1 MWRIDTLRARPRDLV
16 RVLEAPRW
24 RRRRVHEVAGVHV
37 HREAEALGDVER
49 RRAVAAGMVAPL
61 AALGALALVEDVVL
75 RRRPQ
80 LGEED
85 ELEPHRRADHE
96 DAHEREEAVALRR
109 LVGHELWHGSGGCSA
124 RSVAAGAVKSASAE
138 PPTSARGGSNK
149 SLLARSRGARS
160 QTLPSVSALRGAAV
174 RPAAGLA
181 GGLPVGSAA
190 QR

>member
-1 MWRIDTLRARPRDLV
+1 MIVWFDLSLSYGKSALV
-16 RVLEAPRW
+16 RVLQPPRR

-37 HREAEALGDVER
+37 DREGEALGDVER
-49 RRAVAAGMVAPL
+49 RRAVAAVLVAPL

-96 DAHEREEAVALRR
+96 DAHEREEAVALGR
-109 LVGHELWHGSGGCSA
+109 LVGHELWHGSGG
-124 RSVAAGAVKSASAE
+124 
-138 PPTSARGGSNK
+138 GSCLWIGLGRALGPQKRWPATPRRALRRANK
-149 SLLARSRGARS
+149 SLRREIAHLANAVVCELQQS
-160 QTLPSVSALRGAAV
+160 LSACAAP
-174 RPAAGLA
+174 RTPCCR
-181 GGLPVGSAA
+181 A